1 MWREIIEDPTFTPR
15 FRQIVPNPQL
25 LDELLTGVMW
35 ALARAPELTGRRIGT
50 TGLWVT
56 EAELP
61 PLKTS
66 ILIYYSFDD
75 TSVTLHYAEVR

>member
-1 MWREIIEDPTFTPR
+1 MWREVIEDPTFTPR

-25 LDELLTGVMW
+25 LDELLTGVTW
-35 ALARAPELTGRRIGT
+35 ALARAPELTGRRIST

-61 PLKTS
+61 LLKTS

-75 TSVTLHYAEVR
+75 TTVTLHYAEVR